1 MVLWRRKRPNELEA
15 VNLLE
20 VTPVRIADWEERSER
35 VVVIRPHT
43 SRQGLVGLIDRLLFL
58 LSARRIRLDSI
69 GSFAWTNLD
78 GEQTVGQV
86 AELLREKFG
95 DEVNLA
101 EERLGHLVRV
111 FRREGLV
118 AYKDWDEGILERTEP
133 AQLRG

>member
-1 MVLWRRKRPNELEA
+1 LEA

-20 VTPVRIADWEERSER
+20 VTPVRIADWEERAER
-35 VVVIRPHT
+35 VVVIRPRT
-43 SRQGLVGLIDRLLFL
+43 FRRGVVGLIDRLLFL
-58 LSARRIRLDSI
+58 LSARLIRLDSI

-86 AELLREKFG
+86 AELLRERFG
-95 DEVNLA
+95 EEVNPA

-118 AYKDWDEGILERTEP
+118 AYKDWDDEILERNEP
-133 AQLRG
+133 AQRCG